1 MSYGDSRTC
10 VIVGSSCLGM
20 ALYPVSAA
28 PGRESIFHLWI
39 PLHEHRVQKRRLRKS
54 SHMMSFFVHVLFPP
68 WQVKE
73 TNFVSTFFDFSVT
86 SDIF

>member
-1 MSYGDSRTC
+1 
-10 VIVGSSCLGM
+10 M
-20 ALYPVSAA
+20 ALYPVSAFLEEN
-28 PGRESIFHLWI
+28 PFFTGGFPFMSTGY
-39 PLHEHRVQKRRLRKS
+39 KRRLRKAL
-54 SHMMSFFVHVLFPP
+54 HMMSFFVHAVLFPP